1 MKQDCVD
8 LSGEY
13 LVECDIFSFVG
24 HMRIGEEA
32 SDLFVVLDQVE
43 DEYEVVLDSGQRMG
57 CLAHGEQGHGVLFDI
72 RAFLGHGF
80 S

>member
-1 MKQDCVD
+1 
-8 LSGEY
+8 
-13 LVECDIFSFVG
+13 
-24 HMRIGEEA
+24 MRIGEEA